1 MTVFS
6 YGNNQKD
13 PLFRQASQ
21 VFRIAAH
28 PLRPHAN
35 REYPKHI
42 TLNEGLHAFC
52 KMARKV
58 IKCIEKP
65 IIIIRCVIL

>member
-1 MTVFS
+1 MMTVFP
-6 YGNNQKD
+6 YGNNRKD

-35 REYPKHI
+35 KANTKKCYDTNTTEQIVNFFNEHEQPKVV
-42 TLNEGLHAFC
+42 L
-52 KMARKV
+52 KV
-58 IKCIEKP
+58 F
-65 IIIIRCVIL
+65 